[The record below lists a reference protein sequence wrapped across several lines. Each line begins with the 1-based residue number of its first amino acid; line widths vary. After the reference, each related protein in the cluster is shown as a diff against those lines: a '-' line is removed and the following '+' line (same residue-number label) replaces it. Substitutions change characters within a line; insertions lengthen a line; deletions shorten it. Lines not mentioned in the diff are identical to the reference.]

1 MIQLYSKKDGRKL
14 KIYKLMQGNNLYA
27 VKKVRGKEENKERG
41 TQEIVSKA
49 MSAIGSNVLRGCG
62 L

>member
-1 MIQLYSKKDGRKL
+1 MIQLYSKKEVRKL

-27 VKKVRGKEENKERG
+27 VKKVRGKEEDKERG
-41 TQEIVSKA
+41 DQEIVSKA
-49 MSAIGSNVLRGCG
+49 MSVTGSDKLHGCE